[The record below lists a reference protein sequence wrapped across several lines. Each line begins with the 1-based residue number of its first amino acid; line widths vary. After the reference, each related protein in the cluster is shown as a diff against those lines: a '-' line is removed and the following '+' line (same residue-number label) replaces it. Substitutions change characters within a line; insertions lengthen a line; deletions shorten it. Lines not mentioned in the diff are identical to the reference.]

1 MRQYKDD
8 LLISCLKFLFSLPA
22 SVITNQ
28 LQSTSE
34 ALQVGKFCINSMRAQ
49 RSVYIYSQSAQDL
62 LATVSRA
69 SRKRSLSAK
78 NWCIDWNYWYFILP
92 LIFSYHNER
101 LLTLLI

>member
-34 ALQVGKFCINSMRAQ
+34 ALQVGEYSINLIKAP
-49 RSVYIYSQSAQDL
+49 RSIYIYSQSAQDL
-62 LATVSRA
+62 LATVSRV
-69 SRKRSLSAK
+69 SRKRSYLQKLVHRLEFGIYSA
-78 NWCIDWNYWYFILP
+78 IDFQLP
-92 LIFSYHNER
+92 
-101 LLTLLI
+101 

>member
-49 RSVYIYSQSAQDL
+49 RSVFIYSQSAQDL
-62 LATVSRA
+62 LATVSRV
-69 SRKRSLSAK
+69 SRKGSYLQKLVQRLKFGIYSAVALQ
-78 NWCIDWNYWYFILP
+78 LP
-92 LIFSYHNER
+92 
-101 LLTLLI
+101 

>member
-34 ALQVGKFCINSMRAQ
+34 ALQVGKF
-49 RSVYIYSQSAQDL
+49 
-62 LATVSRA
+62 
-69 SRKRSLSAK
+69 
-78 NWCIDWNYWYFILP
+78 
-92 LIFSYHNER
+92 
-101 LLTLLI
+101 